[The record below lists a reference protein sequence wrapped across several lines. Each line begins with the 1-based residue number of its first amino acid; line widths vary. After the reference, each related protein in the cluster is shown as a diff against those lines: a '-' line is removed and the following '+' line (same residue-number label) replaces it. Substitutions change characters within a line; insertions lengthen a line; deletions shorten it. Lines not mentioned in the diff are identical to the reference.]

1 MRESW
6 AGWRGRRRH
15 DFEMAFETTT
25 LLELVFIDGEVYH
38 TASSP
43 GGTNGNQ
50 LTNCFAHGLRLLDTW
65 SLKAKIQP
73 INLSHIIQPR
83 RKT

>member
-1 MRESW
+1 MILRWYWSW
-6 AGWRGRRRH
+6 CLSMERC
-15 DFEMAFETTT
+15 TT
-25 LLELVFIDGEVYH
+25 LPLLLE
-38 TASSP
+38 A
-43 GGTNGNQ
+43 TNGNQ